1 MTVVTTNG
9 LIDEVLARYEVPGN
23 YRNHVYRGLNYQ
35 LKLLGLEEV
44 PNDIALAWALHDIG
58 LFTAGWDYLGPSV
71 RLVDQL
77 AGDYGIDN
85 VARVRQMVE
94 LHHKLRPCR
103 DTWVES
109 FRVADRIDVSGG
121 LLSGGLARSA
131 IKDVVAAHPY
141 AGFHG
146 FLARTAVRW
155 AVRHPLRPMP
165 MMRW

>member
-1 MTVVTTNG
+1 M
-9 LIDEVLARYEVPGN
+9 
-23 YRNHVYRGLNYQ
+23 
-35 LKLLGLEEV
+35 
-44 PNDIALAWALHDIG
+44 
-58 LFTAGWDYLGPSV
+58 

-77 AGDYGIDN
+77 AGDYGIDD